1 MSNAIYAML
10 TRQQGLMQEMQVVA
24 NNIANASTTG
34 YKSDRAMFGEFL
46 VSTGSQSSS
55 LSMGGLAGHSFAM
68 EQGAL
73 KITGGELDLAI
84 QGDGFFLVDAP
95 QGQRLT
101 RAGHFQLSSDG
112 KLVDMNGSALLGA
125 GGSPINIPQNAS
137 QIQVASDGTISVSTG
152 NGLPR
157 EDVGQV
163 GVVTV
168 AQDTSLVRDSN
179 SYFSAPDGHVPAE
192 NTEIVQGA
200 LEQSNVSPVL
210 EVARMIEV
218 QRAYEAGQTLF
229 DREDQRVSQIISAIR
244 NG

>member
-10 TRQQGLMQEMQVVA
+10 SRQQGLMQEMQVVA

-34 YKSDRAMFGEFL
+34 YKSDRAIFGEFL
-46 VSTGSQSSS
+46 AATGSQSSS
-55 LSMGGLAGHSFAM
+55 LSMGGLAGHSFAL
-68 EQGAL
+68 EQGPL
-73 KITGGELDLAI
+73 KVTNGQLDLAI
-84 QGDGFFLVDAP
+84 QGDGFFLVDTP

-112 KLVDMNGSALLGA
+112 RLVDMSGNELLGA
-125 GGSPINIPQNAS
+125 GGGQLNIPQTAS
-137 QIQVASDGTISVSTG
+137 EIKVAPDGTISVSAG
-152 NGLPR
+152 DGLPP
-157 EDVGQV
+157 EEVGQI
-163 GVVTV
+163 GVVSADGT
-168 AQDTSLVRDSN
+168 LLRDSN
-179 SYFSAPDGHVPAE
+179 SYFSAPDGYTPVQ
-192 NTEIVQGA
+192 TSEIVQGA

-229 DREDQRVSQIISAIR
+229 EREDQRVNQIINTIR